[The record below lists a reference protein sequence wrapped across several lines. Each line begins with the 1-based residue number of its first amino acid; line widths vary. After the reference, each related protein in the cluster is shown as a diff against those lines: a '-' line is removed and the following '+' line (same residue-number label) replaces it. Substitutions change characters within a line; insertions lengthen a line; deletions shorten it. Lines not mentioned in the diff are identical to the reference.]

1 MEFPF
6 RLGLPQLFFF
16 VFMISMGNAQDFQ
29 HNQRI
34 YLSGKDAANAV
45 NWDFKISDG
54 NNAGIWTQ
62 LPVPSNWEMHGFGTL
77 NYGHDH
83 RDTNKLLGKEYGEYR
98 LEFFAEK
105 EWKGQTVNLVFDGS
119 MTDTEVW
126 VNGKS
131 AGPIHQGGFYRF
143 QFDISKLLS
152 YGDTNLLEVTV
163 RKVSENESIN
173 KAEREADF
181 WIFGGIF
188 RPVFLEV
195 LPSFHFTRI
204 AVDPRHDGNFSGLI
218 LLNKVPKSSWLDI
231 ELIDPKSGQTVDKF
245 QQSIVSDSVS
255 FSHQFSTIKAWN
267 PESPTLYHA
276 IFKWM
281 DGEGVLFE
289 KSETIGFRSV
299 ELKEKDGLYI
309 NGVKV
314 ILKGV
319 NRHSFYPTT
328 GRALSD
334 SNHLEDILLMKEM
347 NMNAVRMS
355 HYPPDERFLELAD
368 SLGLFVLDEV
378 TGWQDAYDE
387 MIGPKLI
394 QETVLRDANHPSVI
408 FWVHGNEGGWNFDNE
423 PAFYQVDIQKRPVIY
438 PWLLR
443 NYIDTFHYPT
453 YTSKEGRLDRGVDVF
468 MPTELLH
475 GLYDGGAGAGLG
487 DFWTKYSGN
496 PLFAGG
502 FLWAFSDEAVKRTDR
517 SNSLDS
523 DGNHA
528 PDGILGPFREK
539 EGSFY
544 TIQSVFSPIQIDFLE
559 EGIPV
564 GGKVNVTNRYLFSD
578 LNTCHLRIEVLK
590 IKGWQGTSVLSSN
603 SISLPALRPGQSA
616 LVDLQLPDQW
626 KEGDVLKITAV
637 GIHGET
643 LTTWAKPLR
652 EPKEGIRR
660 YFNSNEIEIYP
671 IKVRESTADVQVEVD
686 GKLFF
691 FGKKSGNLELVK
703 VGRRFFYL
711 SQNPKLEGVR
721 LEPTKVSW
729 KKLQDGSI
737 EIHSSFQNQ
746 WGDITWTVLPNA
758 QLKMEASISQI
769 PTPSKE
775 LLGVGFHFP
784 DSLIVKADLITDGPY
799 RVWKNRREG
808 VGFGL
813 WEKKYNDTQT
823 GYSFEDL
830 QYPEFKGY
838 YSNFHAAKLITHEG
852 EIEIKTE
859 TPGIFLSLFK
869 PKYPPE
875 STLGVMPTQTESDL
889 SFVYDIP
896 AMGTKFHL
904 GAEMGPVQNESHDRT
919 IIPLILWFNFR

>member
-1 MEFPF
+1 
-6 RLGLPQLFFF
+6 
-16 VFMISMGNAQDFQ
+16 MISMGYAQDFQ

-34 YLSGKDAANAV
+34 YLSGKDAASAI
-45 NWDFKISDG
+45 NWDFRISDG
-54 NNAGIWTQ
+54 RNAGIWSQ
-62 LPVPSNWEMHGFGTL
+62 IPVPSNWEMNGFGTL
-77 NYGHDH
+77 NYGLDH
-83 RDTNKLLGKEYGEYR
+83 RDTNKLVGKEFGEYR

-131 AGPIHQGGFYRF
+131 AGPIHRGGFYRF

-152 YGDTNLLEVTV
+152 YGDTNSLEVTV
-163 RKVSENESIN
+163 HKVSENESVN

-204 AVDPRHDGNFSGLI
+204 AVDPKHEGDFNGFV
-218 LLNKVPKSSWLDI
+218 LLNKVPKSGWLEID
-231 ELIDPKSGQTVDKF
+231 LIDPRTGQSVGEF
-245 QQSIVSDSVS
+245 QHSISSDSVR
-255 FSHQFSTIKAWN
+255 FTHQFPNIKAWN
-267 PESPTLYHA
+267 PESPTLYKA
-276 IFKWM
+276 IFKLK
-281 DGEGVLFE
+281 DEEGILYK

-299 ELKEKDGLYI
+299 TLKEKDGLYI

-368 SLGLFVLDEV
+368 SIGLFVLDEV

-387 MIGPKLI
+387 IIGPQLI
-394 QETVLRDANHPSVI
+394 SETVLRDANHPSVI
-408 FWVHGNEGGWNFDNE
+408 LWDHGNEGGWNFENE
-423 PAFYQVDIQKRPVIY
+423 PAFHQFDIQKRPVIY

-443 NYIDTFHYPT
+443 NHLDTFHYPT
-453 YTSKEGRLDRGVDVF
+453 YNSEEGRLDRGENVF

-475 GLYDGGAGAGLG
+475 GLYDGGAGAGLS
-487 DFWTKYSGN
+487 DFWAKYSEN

-502 FLWAFSDEAVKRTDR
+502 FLWAFSDKAVKRRVR
-517 SNSLDS
+517 SDSLDA

-528 PDGILGPFREK
+528 PDGILGPYRGK

-544 TIQSVFSPIQIDFLE
+544 SIQSIFSPIKIDFLE
-559 EGIPV
+559 EEPHLGN
-564 GGKVNVTNRYLFSD
+564 KVRVTNQYLFSD
-578 LNTCHLRIEVLK
+578 LNECQIQIEVLK
-590 IKGWQGTSVLSSN
+590 IRGWQGTSVVSSN
-603 SISLPALRPGQSA
+603 LISLPQLRPGESA

-626 KEGDVLKITAV
+626 KKGDVLKLTAF
-637 GIHGET
+637 GIHSEK
-643 LTTWAKPLR
+643 LAAWAKPIH
-652 EPKEGIRR
+652 EPKEGITS

-671 IKVRESTADVQVEVD
+671 IKVRESTGDLQVEVD

-711 SQNPKLEGVR
+711 SQNPELEGMR
-721 LEPTKVSW
+721 LEPNKVSW
-729 KKLQDGSI
+729 KKLKDGSI
-737 EIHSSFQNQ
+737 EIQSSFQDQ
-746 WGDITWTVLPNA
+746 LGSITWTVLPNA
-758 QLKMEASISQI
+758 KLKMEASLSQL
-769 PTPSKE
+769 SWKSEE
-775 LLGVGFHFP
+775 LLGMGFHFP
-784 DSLIVKADLITDGPY
+784 DSLIKKADLIADGPY

-813 WEKKYNDTQT
+813 WEKTYNDTQT

-830 QYPEFKGY
+830 RYPEFKGY
-838 YSNFHAAKLITHEG
+838 YSNFHAVKLITSEG

-869 PKYPPE
+869 PNYPDE
-875 STLGVMPTQTESDL
+875 STLGIMPEQTKSDL
-889 SFVYDIP
+889 SFLYDIP
-896 AMGTKFHL
+896 AMGTKFHM
-904 GAEMGPVQNESHDRT
+904 ASEMGPVQNESPERNLK
-919 IIPLILWFNFR
+919 PLILWFNFR